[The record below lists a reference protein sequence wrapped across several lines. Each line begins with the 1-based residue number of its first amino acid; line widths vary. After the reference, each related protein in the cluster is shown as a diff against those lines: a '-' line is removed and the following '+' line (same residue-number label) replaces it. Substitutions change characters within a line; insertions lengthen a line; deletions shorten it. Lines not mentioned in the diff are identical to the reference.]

1 MEKSDW
7 SGLRFAKEALLSIY
21 HPSIHE
27 KHFLGALGSWLGR
40 PSVELYFTLAHSF
53 PVGTVWWEVLWVV
66 FLMRGGFLG
75 VGLAGQ
81 VAKVQERCF
90 RWSGTCGGFI
100 SWEWMV
106 DSRLMDR
113 IRIRTF
119 VKMRLHLRLGL
130 VVSWEQQFWETWHMR
145 VGFNTYK
152 AD

>member
-1 MEKSDW
+1 VTEVDW
-7 SGLRFAKEALLSIY
+7 DLPRRLCSLYTILPFMK
-21 HPSIHE
+21 

-40 PSVELYFTLAHSF
+40 PSVQLYFTLAHSF

-66 FLMRGGFLG
+66 FLMRGGFW
-75 VGLAGQ
+75 VWAWRGQ

-152 AD
+152 TD